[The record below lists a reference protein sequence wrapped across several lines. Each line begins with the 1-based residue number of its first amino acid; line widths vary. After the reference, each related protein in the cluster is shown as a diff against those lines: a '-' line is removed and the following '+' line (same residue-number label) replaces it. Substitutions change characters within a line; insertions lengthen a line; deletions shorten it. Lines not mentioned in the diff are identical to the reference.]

1 MLLKAILCFIGCR
14 KVNGYAPEYVQC
26 ILLSIVIIGQ
36 IKLHQQNRYLSQL
49 EGKYLETEKIKDL
62 FQKIIGNFY
71 TFEGQF
77 EQNYSG
83 KDENGNNSNLSGLIN
98 NEQTVLIFKYKSTD
112 CSLCI
117 EKVYEQIQNTP
128 LNIKILFISDFQNFT
143 SMKYIK
149 EKYNLK
155 NVMFLRIE
163 DMPNTTIT
171 PCVYL
176 IDKDLKITHFLSIAT
191 NDIILPSY
199 LKQINLSTKIITN

>member
-1 MLLKAILCFIGCR
+1 MKLTIII
-14 KVNGYAPEYVQC
+14 VIQC

-143 SMKYIK
+143 YSGAYPFTFRQPIK
-149 EKYNLK
+149 HKIAFK
-155 NVMFLRIE
+155 S
-163 DMPNTTIT
+163 TILY
-171 PCVYL
+171 PF
-176 IDKDLKITHFLSIAT
+176 I
-191 NDIILPSY
+191 P
-199 LKQINLSTKIITN
+199 

>member
-1 MLLKAILCFIGCR
+1 MKLTIII
-14 KVNGYAPEYVQC
+14 VIQC

-128 LNIKILFISDFQNFT
+128 LNIKISDYPFMHLLYSQLLVCQRVCLQNT
-143 SMKYIK
+143 
-149 EKYNLK
+149 
-155 NVMFLRIE
+155 V
-163 DMPNTTIT
+163 
-171 PCVYL
+171 CL
-176 IDKDLKITHFLSIAT
+176 ICK
-191 NDIILPSY
+191 
-199 LKQINLSTKIITN
+199 

>member
-1 MLLKAILCFIGCR
+1 MKLIIII
-14 KVNGYAPEYVQC
+14 VIQC
-26 ILLSIVIIGQ
+26 ILLSIVIAGQ
-36 IKLHQQNRYLSQL
+36 IKLHQQNHYLLQL
-49 EGKYLETEKIKDL
+49 EEKYIETEKTKDL

-71 TFEGQF
+71 TFEGYS

-83 KDENGNNSNLSGLIN
+83 KDENGNDLELSKIIN
-98 NEQTVLIFKYKSTD
+98 NDQPILIFKYQNTD
-112 CSLCI
+112 CSHCI
-117 EKVYEQIQNTP
+117 EKVYEQIQDAI
-128 LNIKILFISDFQNFT
+128 LSIKVLFISDFQNFT

-176 IDKDLKITHFLSIAT
+176 INKDTKNSQKNGKIW
-191 NDIILPSY
+191 
-199 LKQINLSTKIITN
+199 INKVSVWY

>member
-1 MLLKAILCFIGCR
+1 MKLAIIILI
-14 KVNGYAPEYVQC
+14 QC
-26 ILLSIVIIGQ
+26 ILLGIVITGQ
-36 IKLHQQNRYLSQL
+36 IKLHQQNSYLLQL
-49 EGKYLETEKIKDL
+49 EERYLETEKIKDL

-71 TFEGQF
+71 TFEGCF

-83 KDENGNNSNLSGLIN
+83 KDENGNDSNLSGVIN
-98 NEQTVLIFKYKSTD
+98 NEQAVLTFKYKSTD

-117 EKVYEQIQNTP
+117 EKVYEQIQNIP
-128 LNIKILFISDFQNFT
+128 LNIKVLFISDFQNFT
-143 SMKYIK
+143 SMKYMK

-155 NVMFLRIE
+155 NVTFLRIE

-171 PCVYL
+171 PCIYL

-199 LKQINLSTKIITN
+199 LKQINLSTKIITK